1 MRLAVAVRDRV
12 ALALADLVGITT
24 VLVLEAVADIV
35 LEGVDVAVD
44 DADVDVVT
52 VDDDE
57 VDTDPEPVAVLDAD
71 RLVLPECDEVTV
83 RDDETLELDDGEL
96 ETTDT
101 VEVGLGEDV
110 DVEVRLPVW
119 VDDAVA
125 VCEVE

>member
-1 MRLAVAVRDRV
+1 MAVTDPVRLAVVVRDRV

-52 VDDDE
+52 VNDDE

-83 RDDETLELDDGEL
+83 RDDKTLELDDGEL

-110 DVEVRLPVW
+110 DVEV
-119 VDDAVA
+119 
-125 VCEVE
+125 